1 MLKYVKKQSLK
12 IFKKLFSTLQ
22 NENKDSLQKLIT
34 DVKNSLNDEI
44 VSTYITYLLTLEYIK
59 ISMYNKHWLF
69 FRINE

>member
-44 VSTYITYLLTLEYIK
+44 VSTIPIYLL
-59 ISMYNKHWLF
+59 
-69 FRINE
+69 

>member
-44 VSTYITYLLTLEYIK
+44 VSTYITYLLTLVYIK